1 MVVSLIGIGAEIAF
15 LQISWPFA
23 AFANQN
29 STLKK
34 SITDYLEA
42 DSVLQGI
49 LNNTYL
55 RFL

>member
-34 SITDYLEA
+34 SITDYLGA
-42 DSVLQGI
+42 DNVLQGI
-49 LNNTYL
+49 LNNT
-55 RFL
+55 